1 MIGESMD
8 PSPYVLKAI
17 VNSITG
23 GSGSVNTTPPIGK
36 YRTGP
41 SIEQFFLDCNLD
53 FRVGSSSR
61 VPATTDFLRQ
71 LKDQGDLEGIK
82 RIILK
87 VCDPREYLDEPDKA
101 ENVRAHLNKALVP
114 DNLQV
119 VVFGGKAMLVETS
132 QSGTILEPFIAKLS
146 NLNFDTV
153 QMEIARAMP
162 NLNTD
167 PEDSITAACS
177 IIEAVCRSIL
187 IELKLSLPAK
197 KDIDGLMK
205 AVQEPLGLSPGRT
218 DIPSEIGQDVRQIL
232 GGLTSVAKGIG
243 SLRTHGGDAHGREK
257 GFKRIDSRIARLSL
271 HAAST
276 ISLFLIETWERNEN
290 RPLPQHVLS
299 DAIGNAEFHQAPSTA
314 SAYPP
319 YQSPPLQPASSSRR
333 V

>member
-1 MIGESMD
+1 MIGESMN
-8 PSPYVLKAI
+8 PSPYVIKAL
-17 VNSITG
+17 VDTVTG
-23 GSGSVNTTPPIGK
+23 GTGSGSSTPPIGK
-36 YRTGP
+36 YRSGP
-41 SIEQFFLDCNLD
+41 AIEQFFLDCDLD
-53 FRVGSSSR
+53 FQVGSNSR
-61 VPATTDFLRQ
+61 VPATTNFLRQ
-71 LKDQGDLEGIK
+71 LKDHGDFEGLK
-82 RIILK
+82 RIVLK

-101 ENVRAHLNKALVP
+101 EKVRSHVNKALVP
-114 DNLQV
+114 ENLQV
-119 VVFGGKAMLVETS
+119 VVVGGKALLVETS
-132 QSGTILEPFIAKLS
+132 QSGTILEPFIAKVS

-218 DIPSEIGQDVRQIL
+218 DIPSEIEHDVRQIL

-243 SLRTHGGDAHGREK
+243 ALRTHGGDAHGREK

-290 RPLPQHVLS
+290 RPLPQHAFS
-299 DAIGNAEFHQAPSTA
+299 DAIK
-314 SAYPP
+314 
-319 YQSPPLQPASSSRR
+319 
-333 V
+333 